1 MAVTVIV
8 VVILLGTDVLHLVDA
23 AALGAPLN
31 GALTGHTEPD
41 DVVGVSGDTSATGE
55 LLLAG
60 GADEN
65 GVGEC
70 AEARGIK
77 RAHVEDV
84 NALHLAENFETLET
98 SRLLDI
104 GRDGAGGGTGAEKV
118 VNGLDLLDALDLGIR
133 NGVTAHGGG
142 GQGTADSRGDGN
154 PAGDREGG
162 ALQEHG
168 VGFRGVGD
176 VWLRVKV
183 VWFLGV
189 AQLKRGVVF
198 GDGLIC

>member
-1 MAVTVIV
+1 M
-8 VVILLGTDVLHLVDA
+8 
-23 AALGAPLN
+23 
-31 GALTGHTEPD
+31 
-41 DVVGVSGDTSATGE
+41 GVSGDTSATGE

-118 VNGLDLLDALDLGIR
+118 VNGLDLCVCRDSVSALLFSSSHLFDLPR
-133 NGVTAHGGG
+133 YHPEMSWLLFPLHPCPCEALFASSKFNWVA
-142 GQGTADSRGDGN
+142 SRI
-154 PAGDREGG
+154 
-162 ALQEHG
+162 Q
-168 VGFRGVGD
+168 
-176 VWLRVKV
+176 
-183 VWFLGV
+183 
-189 AQLKRGVVF
+189 
-198 GDGLIC
+198 